1 LQAAHND
8 GKGVSRSTAVFGTI
22 LLAFA
27 TQVFGAGGMIDFETV
42 PGSASADQLAI
53 FSQYQGLFGV
63 TFSLSTG
70 GTPFLEAVGS
80 ADVGNGFVN
89 DNLGGLPD
97 VAASGYTNQL
107 KNFFLR
113 LGTTTLESLPVPRLV
128 ITYSA
133 PVTAASAEIWDIDA
147 QGPGTEQWLVEAYN
161 GANAVVDSSAS
172 PLGTNNGSG
181 SLDGKPWAW
190 SFNHGMTADI
200 HRIELSFTG
209 SKTNGIGLA
218 FDNFSPS
225 SPVEAV
231 PEPSALLM
239 LLSGLGAIGARLR
252 FKRRRGAA
260 LVQPVRPRS
269 SARRFNTAGT

>member
-1 LQAAHND
+1 MILSQGPLNIFESVTYRD
-8 GKGVSRSTAVFGTI
+8 GKAIMHSTVLLSIVLLVSASRA
-22 LLAFA
+22 
-27 TQVFGAGGMIDFETV
+27 FGAGGTINFETV

-53 FSQYQGLFGV
+53 ASQYQGLFGV

-97 VAASGYTNQL
+97 VAATGYTNQL

-161 GANAVVDSSAS
+161 SFNAVVDSSLS
-172 PLGTNNGSG
+172 PLGTNNGPG
-181 SLDGKPWAW
+181 SLDGKPWTW

-209 SKTNGIGLA
+209 SKINAIGLA

-225 SPVEAV
+225 SPMEAV

-239 LLSGLGAIGARLR
+239 LLSGLGAIGAPMR
-252 FKRRRGAA
+252 FRRR
-260 LVQPVRPRS
+260 
-269 SARRFNTAGT
+269 RR